1 MKRYLVSTHLVCAA
15 LLVLGAAA
23 PCVWAGA
30 GYSSVILTDTPI
42 GYWRLG
48 ESSTAPVAAD
58 ASGLTPAHNGV
69 YSRGVTPAAVGAVKD
84 DPNTGAAFDGMT
96 GFVDILGGAGAAGT
110 SNANPFDLTSSFSLE
125 AWVINNGPIE
135 STTAARIITT
145 RVLPPGTSGGY
156 GLGVLAGTNNVRFT
170 TFGVKDYDSAAT
182 NIPTDGNWHYLV
194 AVLDSTFALTL
205 YLDGEMTDFIQG
217 TAPANQSPTDLHIGR
232 NPVADGSL
240 FYEAWNGSIA
250 EVAVY
255 NYELTAAQVTAHYQA
270 AQ

>member
-1 MKRYLVSTHLVCAA
+1 MKRYSVSTHLVCAA
-15 LLVLGAAA
+15 LLVLGATA

-30 GYSSVILTDTPI
+30 NYSTVILGDTPI

-48 ESSTAPVAAD
+48 ENGTAPVAVD
-58 ASGLTPAHNGV
+58 ASGSTPAHNGI
-69 YSRGVTPAAVGAVKD
+69 YSRGVTPAAAGAVKG

-96 GFVDILGGAGAAGT
+96 SFVDILGGAGSG
-110 SNANPFDLTSSFSLE
+110 SNANPFDLTVSFSLE

-135 STTAARIITT
+135 STTAGRIMST

-156 GLGVLAGTNNVRFT
+156 GLGVLTGTNLTRFT
-170 TFGVKDYDSAAT
+170 TFGVKDYDTTST
-182 NIPTDGNWHYLV
+182 VIPTDGNWHHIV
-194 AVLDSTFALTL
+194 AVLDSTFTVTF
-205 YLDGEMTDFIQG
+205 YLDGVQTEQVMF
-217 TAPANQSPTDLHIGR
+217 TAPGNPSPTGLSIGR

-240 FYEAWNGSIA
+240 FYEYWNGSID

-255 NYELTAAQVTAHYQA
+255 NYELTADQVTAHYQA

>member
-1 MKRYLVSTHLVCAA
+1 MRRYFDSMLCAA

-30 GYSSVILTDTPI
+30 NYSSVIMADTPI

-48 ESSTAPVAAD
+48 ENSTNPIAAD
-58 ASGLTPAHNGV
+58 SSGSTTLHNGI
-69 YSRGVTPAAVGAVKD
+69 YSRGVIPAAKGAVNG
-84 DPNTGAAFDGMT
+84 DPNTGASFDGMT
-96 GFVDILGGAGAAGT
+96 SFVDILGGAT
-110 SNANPFDLTSSFSLE
+110 PNPNPFNLTVSFSLE

-135 STTAARIITT
+135 STTAGRILST
-145 RVLPPGTSGGY
+145 RVLPPGSSGGY
-156 GLGVLAGTNNVRFT
+156 GLGVLTSNNNVRFT

-182 NIPTDGNWHYLV
+182 TIPADGNWHHIVLV
-194 AVLDSTFALTL
+194 FDSTFTANF
-205 YLDGEMTDFIQG
+205 YLDGQLMDTVG
-217 TAPANQSPTDLHIGR
+217 STGPANPSPTDLHIGK

-240 FYEAWNGSIA
+240 FYEYWNGSID

-255 NYELTAAQVTAHYQA
+255 NYEMSAQQVTAHYQA